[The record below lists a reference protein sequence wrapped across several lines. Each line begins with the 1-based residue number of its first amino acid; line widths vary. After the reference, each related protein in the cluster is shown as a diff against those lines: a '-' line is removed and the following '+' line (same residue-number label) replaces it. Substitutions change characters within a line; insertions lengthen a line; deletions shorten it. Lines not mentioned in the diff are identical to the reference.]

1 MQSAREGNFST
12 FIRMTPPQSTKSK
25 PSDRLLQRNKTTKKN
40 KKKKEKATSSLRIQ
54 ANKWVG

>member
-40 KKKKEKATSSLRIQ
+40 KKKKRKPP
-54 ANKWVG
+54 VV